1 MMRTTLDIDED
12 VLAAV
17 KDLARRHR
25 HSIGKEVSRLIR
37 LALQAKAD
45 SRGESV
51 AGFEPFPAKGR
62 KVVTDDLIDQIRG
75 REGV

>member
-1 MMRTTLDIDED
+1 MRTTLDLDED

-25 HSIGKEVSRLIR
+25 HSMGKEVSRLIR

-45 SRGESV
+45 TQGESV
-51 AGFEPFPAKGR
+51 AGFEPLPAKDR
-62 KVVTDDLIDQIRG
+62 KVVTDDLVEQIRDS
-75 REGV
+75 EGV